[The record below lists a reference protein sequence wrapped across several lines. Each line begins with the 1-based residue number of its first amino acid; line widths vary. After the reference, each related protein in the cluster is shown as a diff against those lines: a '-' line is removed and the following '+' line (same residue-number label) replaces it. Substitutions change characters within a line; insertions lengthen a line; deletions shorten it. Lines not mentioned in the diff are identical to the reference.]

1 MRHTLEYQLHSENER
16 SQVNILPSC
25 EHSAEIAGR
34 NEFLQR
40 LGSISRSA
48 IYSRSCNQEH
58 IMNAQNAHSTLCITL
73 QSRLLA
79 KLRKANSTP
88 RLAAD
93 PALVNG
99 FSSDQRIRKQCPALA
114 GISSSSVIVCAF
126 GPVLTC
132 PDISD
137 GCWTRHIL
145 SSDAAPLHDYCMRWI
160 GDALDLHALSSLV
173 QWLSSKTSRS
183 WMYSQLLCVHRTCGR
198 RCHLIAGGLSEALLS
213 IHAMTEATISCIF
226 SELSFCLQSPAVSV
240 FRLFI
245 TILFARQTCFEIICV
260 WGRIM

>member
-1 MRHTLEYQLHSENER
+1 MVCPPHQDHLLFYETYFGIPASFRKWTEPSQHFAELRTLSRNSREKWISSTAGEHQPISDLLKVLQPGTHNE
-16 SQVNILPSC
+16 C
-25 EHSAEIAGR
+25 TD
-34 NEFLQR
+34 
-40 LGSISRSA
+40 
-48 IYSRSCNQEH
+48 
-58 IMNAQNAHSTLCITL
+58 AHSTLCITL

-137 GCWTRHIL
+137 GCWTV
-145 SSDAAPLHDYCMRWI
+145 SY
-160 GDALDLHALSSLV
+160 
-173 QWLSSKTSRS
+173 T
-183 WMYSQLLCVHRTCGR
+183 
-198 RCHLIAGGLSEALLS
+198 HLTLPTKA
-213 IHAMTEATISCIF
+213 
-226 SELSFCLQSPAVSV
+226 
-240 FRLFI
+240 
-245 TILFARQTCFEIICV
+245 
-260 WGRIM
+260 